1 MKSPTNEAKYVKVK
15 LKFSPL
21 FVLLTF
27 QVYNTSKA
35 DNDTALEI
43 SNWLLYL
50 KNISFHNSID

>member
-1 MKSPTNEAKYVKVK
+1 MKSPPNEAKYVKVK

-43 SNWLLYL
+43 SN
-50 KNISFHNSID
+50 